1 MKKMGDLHELNK
13 LKNITMDM
21 LSHDLFLNNRDVQM
35 FIINML
41 ATGNNI
47 TLTEAHETMISSV
60 RLHAVCLKI
69 KAFGETLTKEIL
81 ELQESI
87 AAASKFATIQVLED
101 IDKLLSSHEDSVK
114 AKLDEVSRMTS
125 VSLCSNTLIY
135 FTLDLTSLGVNLMML
150 NSFTYFNT
158 ARRRRLQI
166 GFGVDRACTN
176 TETRQK
182 QFAKR
187 CVFKHSRTHGCFSV
201 HQVSYDQQG
210 DTRRHQDEV

>member
-60 RLHAVCLKI
+60 RLHAVCLTI

-81 ELQESI
+81 ALKESI
-87 AAASKFATIQVLED
+87 AAASKFATIEED

-166 GFGVDRACTN
+166 GFN
-176 TETRQK
+176 W
-182 QFAKR
+182 
-187 CVFKHSRTHGCFSV
+187 S
-201 HQVSYDQQG
+201 
-210 DTRRHQDEV
+210 